1 MAPMANGKI
10 CYVEIPATDIAVSA
24 RFYENVFGWN
34 IRQRGDGARAFDDA
48 VGEVSG
54 TWVLN
59 RPPATEPGLL
69 LYIMVKSVSA
79 ACDAVIRNGSPPPM
93 WECLLFS
100 ASPRS
105 CFFQCCSS
113 AQADF
118 ENHRQR
124 RLPGRVA
131 GISPASSC
139 WRSLPS
145 DSRPPTENGWPSRST
160 ARGMRAPAA
169 RAISCHSAESMSTS
183 LTCKS

>member
-69 LYIMVKSVSA
+69 LYIMVKSISA
-79 ACDAVIRNGSPPPM
+79 ACDAVIRNGCDVLERSS
-93 WECLLFS
+93 ES
-100 ASPRS
+100 APVVIAR
-105 CFFQCCSS
+105 FR
-113 AQADF
+113 D
-118 ENHRQR
+118 
-124 RLPGRVA
+124 PA
-131 GISPASSC
+131 GNVIGLYQE
-139 WRSLPS
+139 RSLS
-145 DSRPPTENGWPSRST
+145 ESGNG
-160 ARGMRAPAA
+160 
-169 RAISCHSAESMSTS
+169 
-183 LTCKS
+183 